1 MDPVVLDR
9 EAVVPEQ
16 EVVEQEVVD
25 QEVAFPELEVV
36 VLVGHTMADIRSSQ
50 HLLEQQLLK
59 ERWWPRDKQRL
70 RKASQDNLTS

>member
-16 EVVEQEVVD
+16 EVVE
-25 QEVAFPELEVV
+25 LEVV
-36 VLVGHTMADIRSSQ
+36 VLVGHTMADIRSPQ

-59 ERWWPRDKQRL
+59 ERSWPRDKQRQ
-70 RKASQDNLTS
+70 REASQDNLTS

>member
-16 EVVEQEVVD
+16 EVVE
-25 QEVAFPELEVV
+25 LEVV
-36 VLVGHTMADIRSSQ
+36 VLVGHTMAEIRSPQ

-59 ERWWPRDKQRL
+59 ER
-70 RKASQDNLTS
+70 S